1 MYEDLIKKLTG
12 KNKND
17 YEQAACHLVNT
28 ADVEMFKA
36 LVEKDDFLFDFVKQ
50 NVNERLMAA
59 VTDENYKNIFTLMEI
74 YSPSYED
81 FIVSTLVKYANE
93 DLTDRMLKLL
103 ECGSVDEKIYSAK
116 YFSRIQDPLAIEAL
130 RKNAF
135 SDNEF
140 LNINCALALGLFK
153 DKKSFDIALEK
164 LDNPDEFERLSGVKF
179 LSVYGDISAVPAII
193 AAMKVSSMSEN
204 IAGELPFLMDLF
216 QLLDNYYEDA
226 LLVLNN
232 IINGLGEILALS
244 LVLDFE
250 LFEVFERLIYKSE
263 DSKAAVVLLNAQE
276 KFNTLTENDEYLFDE
291 DKETKNE
298 VYDIKKQLCAMD
310 TKKLKEQIYEEIKED
325 SLFVYTAL
333 DFATDLCA
341 IRELLKSN
349 NQTLILK
356 TAEVL
361 KKLNNLDENTRTV
374 ALLKVTDTNIKSIIR
389 AL

>member
-81 FIVSTLVKYANE
+81 FIVNTLVKYANE

-179 LSVYGDISAVPAII
+179 LSVYGDISVVPAII

-250 LFEVFERLIYKSE
+250 LFEVIERLIYKSE
-263 DSKAAVVLLNAQE
+263 DSKAAVVILNAQE

>member
-28 ADVEMFKA
+28 ADVVMFKA

-59 VTDENYKNIFTLMEI
+59 VTDENYKNIFTLMQI

-81 FIVSTLVKYANE
+81 FIVNTLVKYANE

-310 TKKLKEQIYEEIKED
+310 SKKLKEQIYEEIKED

-333 DFATDLCA
+333 DFATDLYA

>member
-59 VTDENYKNIFTLMEI
+59 VTDENYKNIFTLMQI

-81 FIVSTLVKYANE
+81 FIVNTLVKYANE

-216 QLLDNYYEDA
+216 QFLDNYYEDA

-333 DFATDLCA
+333 DFATDLYA

>member
-1 MYEDLIKKLTG
+1 MCEDLIKKLTG

-17 YEQAACHLVNT
+17 YEHAAEHLVNN
-28 ADVEMFKA
+28 ADINMFRELA
-36 LVEKDDFLFDFVKQ
+36 AKDDFLFDFVKQ
-50 NVNERLMAA
+50 NVNERLSAA
-59 VTDENYKNIFTLMEI
+59 VTDENYKNIFALMKV

-81 FIVSTLVKYANE
+81 FIINTLVKYANE
-93 DLTDRMLKLL
+93 DISDKMLNLL
-103 ECGSVDEKIYSAK
+103 ESGSVEEKIYSAK
-116 YFSRIQDPLAIEAL
+116 YFSRIQDPLAIDAL
-130 RKNAF
+130 RTNAF

-140 LNINCALALGLFK
+140 LNINCAIALGQFG
-153 DKKSFDIALEK
+153 DNESFNTALK
-164 LDNPDEFERLSGVKF
+164 MLDSADEFEQLSGVKF
-179 LSVYGDISAVPAII
+179 LSAYGDISAVPAII
-193 AAMKVSSMSEN
+193 NSMKVSSMNEN
-204 IAGELPFLMDLF
+204 IAGEIPYLMDLF
-216 QLLDNYYEDA
+216 QLLDNYYDDA

-291 DKETKNE
+291 DKDTKNE
-298 VYDIKKQLCAMD
+298 VYDIKKLLSTID
-310 TKKLKEQIYEEIKED
+310 NKKLEKLIYTELNEE
-325 SLFVYTAL
+325 SPFVYTAL
-333 DFATDLCA
+333 DFATDLYA

-361 KKLNNLDENTRTV
+361 KKLDNLDENTKTV

>member
-1 MYEDLIKKLTG
+1 MNEDLIKKLTG

-59 VTDENYKNIFTLMEI
+59 VTDENYKNIFTLMQI

-81 FIVSTLVKYANE
+81 FIVNTLVKYANE

-116 YFSRIQDPLAIEAL
+116 YFSRVQDPLAIEAL

-333 DFATDLCA
+333 DFATDLYA

>member
-59 VTDENYKNIFTLMEI
+59 VTDENYKNIFTLMQI

-81 FIVSTLVKYANE
+81 FIVNTLVKYANE

>member
-59 VTDENYKNIFTLMEI
+59 VTDENYKNIFTLMQI

-81 FIVSTLVKYANE
+81 FIVNTLVKYANE

-103 ECGSVDEKIYSAK
+103 ECGSLDEKIYSAK

>member
-81 FIVSTLVKYANE
+81 FIVNTLVKYANE

-216 QLLDNYYEDA
+216 QFLDNYYEDA

-333 DFATDLCA
+333 DFATDLYA

>member
-59 VTDENYKNIFTLMEI
+59 VTDENYKNIFTLMQI

-81 FIVSTLVKYANE
+81 FIVNTLVKYANE

-310 TKKLKEQIYEEIKED
+310 SKKLKEQIYEEIKED

-333 DFATDLCA
+333 DFATDLYA

>member
-1 MYEDLIKKLTG
+1 MSEDLIKKLTG

-17 YEQAACHLVNT
+17 YGQAASHLVNN
-28 ADVEMFKA
+28 ADVEMFKELA
-36 LVEKDDFLFDFVKQ
+36 AKDDFLFDFVKQ
-50 NVNERLMAA
+50 NVNERLTAA
-59 VTDENYKNIFTLMEI
+59 VTEENYKNIFALMKV

-81 FIVSTLVKYANE
+81 FIINSLVKYANE
-93 DLTDRMLKLL
+93 DVTDKMLSLL
-103 ECGSVDEKIYSAK
+103 ENGCVEEKIYSAK

-130 RKNAF
+130 RQNAF

-140 LNINCALALGLFK
+140 LNINCAIALGQFE
-153 DKKSFDIALEK
+153 DKESFNTALNMLKSA
-164 LDNPDEFERLSGVKF
+164 DEFEKLSGTKF
-179 LSVYGDISAVPAII
+179 LSAYGDTSAIPAII
-193 AAMKVSSMSEN
+193 KSMKESSMSEN
-204 IAGELPFLMDLF
+204 IAGEIPYLMDMF
-216 QLLDNYYEDA
+216 QLLDNYYDDA

-263 DSKAAVVLLNAQE
+263 DSKAAVVLLNSQE

-291 DKETKNE
+291 DKDTKNE
-298 VYDIKKQLCAMD
+298 VYDIKKLLSTID
-310 TKKLKEQIYEEIKED
+310 TQKLEKMIYAELNEE
-325 SLFVYTAL
+325 SPFVYTAL
-333 DFATDLCA
+333 DFATDLYA

-361 KKLNNLDENTRTV
+361 KKLNNLDENTKTV

>member
-1 MYEDLIKKLTG
+1 MSEDLIKKLTG

-17 YEQAACHLVNT
+17 YGQAASHLVNN
-28 ADVEMFKA
+28 ADVEMFKE
-36 LVEKDDFLFDFVKQ
+36 LVAKDDFLFDFVKQ
-50 NVNERLMAA
+50 NVNERLAAA
-59 VTDENYKNIFTLMEI
+59 VTEENYKNIFALMKV

-81 FIVSTLVKYANE
+81 FIINSLVKYANE
-93 DLTDRMLKLL
+93 DVTDKMLSLL
-103 ECGSVDEKIYSAK
+103 ENGCVEEKIYSAK

-130 RKNAF
+130 RQNAF

-140 LNINCALALGLFK
+140 LNINCAIALGQFE
-153 DKKSFDIALEK
+153 DKESFNTARNMLKSA
-164 LDNPDEFERLSGVKF
+164 DEFEKLSGTKF
-179 LSVYGDISAVPAII
+179 LSAYGDTSAIPAII
-193 AAMKVSSMSEN
+193 KSMKESSMSEN
-204 IAGELPFLMDLF
+204 IAGEIPYLMDMF
-216 QLLDNYYEDA
+216 QLLDNYYDDA

-263 DSKAAVVLLNAQE
+263 DSKAAVVLLNSQE

-291 DKETKNE
+291 DKDTKNE
-298 VYDIKKQLCAMD
+298 VYDIKKLLSTID
-310 TKKLKEQIYEEIKED
+310 TQKLEKMIYAELNEE
-325 SLFVYTAL
+325 SPFVYTAL
-333 DFATDLCA
+333 DFATDLYA

-361 KKLNNLDENTRTV
+361 KKLNNLDENTKTV

>member
-59 VTDENYKNIFTLMEI
+59 VTDENYKNIFTLMQI

-81 FIVSTLVKYANE
+81 FIVNTLVKYANE

-103 ECGSVDEKIYSAK
+103 ECGSLDEKIYSAK
-116 YFSRIQDPLAIEAL
+116 YFSRVQDPLAIEAL

-179 LSVYGDISAVPAII
+179 LSVYGDISVVPAII

>member
-59 VTDENYKNIFTLMEI
+59 VTDENYKNIFTLMQI

-81 FIVSTLVKYANE
+81 FIVNTLVKYANE

-310 TKKLKEQIYEEIKED
+310 SKKLKEQIYEELKED

-333 DFATDLCA
+333 DFATDLYA

>member
-81 FIVSTLVKYANE
+81 FIVNTLVKYANE

-333 DFATDLCA
+333 DFATDLYA

>member
-12 KNKND
+12 KNKNG

-28 ADVEMFKA
+28 ADVVMFKA

-59 VTDENYKNIFTLMEI
+59 VTDENYKNIFTLMQI

-81 FIVSTLVKYANE
+81 FIVNTLVKYANE

-153 DKKSFDIALEK
+153 DKKSFDIALEI
-164 LDNPDEFERLSGVKF
+164 LDNPDVFERVSGVKF

-333 DFATDLCA
+333 DFATDLYA

>member
-59 VTDENYKNIFTLMEI
+59 VTDENYKNIFTLMQI

-81 FIVSTLVKYANE
+81 FIVNTLVKYANE

-103 ECGSVDEKIYSAK
+103 ECGSLDEKIYSAK
-116 YFSRIQDPLAIEAL
+116 YFSRVQDPLAIEAL

-179 LSVYGDISAVPAII
+179 LSVYGDISVVPAII

-333 DFATDLCA
+333 DFATDLYA

>member
-81 FIVSTLVKYANE
+81 FIVNTLVKYANE

>member
-1 MYEDLIKKLTG
+1 
-12 KNKND
+12 
-17 YEQAACHLVNT
+17 
-28 ADVEMFKA
+28 MFQ
-36 LVEKDDFLFDFVKQ
+36 F
-50 NVNERLMAA
+50 
-59 VTDENYKNIFTLMEI
+59 
-74 YSPSYED
+74 
-81 FIVSTLVKYANE
+81 
-93 DLTDRMLKLL
+93 
-103 ECGSVDEKIYSAK
+103 
-116 YFSRIQDPLAIEAL
+116 
-130 RKNAF
+130 
-135 SDNEF
+135 
-140 LNINCALALGLFK
+140 
-153 DKKSFDIALEK
+153 
-164 LDNPDEFERLSGVKF
+164 
-179 LSVYGDISAVPAII
+179 
-193 AAMKVSSMSEN
+193 
-204 IAGELPFLMDLF
+204 
-216 QLLDNYYEDA
+216 LDNYYEDA

-310 TKKLKEQIYEEIKED
+310 SKKLKEQIYEEIKED

-333 DFATDLCA
+333 DFATDLYA

>member
-28 ADVEMFKA
+28 ADVVMFKA

-59 VTDENYKNIFTLMEI
+59 VTDENYKNIFTLMQI

-81 FIVSTLVKYANE
+81 FIVNTLVKYANE

>member
-59 VTDENYKNIFTLMEI
+59 VTDENYKNIFTLMQI

-81 FIVSTLVKYANE
+81 FIVNTLVKYANE

-333 DFATDLCA
+333 DFATDLYA